1 MIRINQ
7 IFKLLNYTRILS
19 TLIIIIIAF
28 IIFSS
33 IYTVKDGEV
42 GILRTFGKVTE
53 YTKPGLHLKF
63 PYPIQEIDVI
73 NITRTYIIELGQL
86 EKENINNTKNNTKN
100 HESQSITKDNGI
112 VLTNLIVEWK
122 IIDPYAFLFNA
133 KNTEYILRNIINS
146 CLKSVIGK
154 NTIDFIL
161 TDGKMHIANSVKEKI
176 QKELDNYNFGI
187 EIIDVKLLDAR
198 PPEEIKDAFEAVA
211 DAIVKKDE
219 LINKA
224 EEYRMKKILAVEGEA
239 NKIIKEAEAYSEERI
254 NKAKSETETFNSLY
268 KEYRMNKEVTK
279 TRMLIET
286 LEEILPSANIYI
298 LDTKENTLN
307 YLPIQN

>member
-1 MIRINQ
+1 MIKINQ
-7 IFKLLNYTRILS
+7 IFKLINYTRLLV
-19 TLIIIIIAF
+19 TLIIIIITF

-73 NITRTYIIELGQL
+73 NITRTNIIEFGLIDT
-86 EKENINNTKNNTKN
+86 ENLNNIGN

-112 VLTNLIVEWK
+112 VLTNLMVEWK
-122 IIDPYAFLFNA
+122 IMDPYAYLFNI
-133 KNTEYILRNIINS
+133 KNPEYVLRSIINS

-154 NTIDFIL
+154 NTIDYIL
-161 TDGKMHIANSVKEKI
+161 TDGKIHIANSLKEHI
-176 QKELDNYNFGI
+176 QRELKNYNFGI
-187 EIIDVKLLDAR
+187 EIIGVKILDAR
-198 PPEEIKDAFEAVA
+198 PPEDIKHAFEAVA
-211 DAIVKKDE
+211 DAIEKKDT

-224 EEYRMKKILAVEGEA
+224 EEYRNKKIPAIEGEA
-239 NKIIKEAEAYSEERI
+239 SRIIKEAEAYGQERI
-254 NKAKSETETFNSLY
+254 NKAKSETEIFNSLY
-268 KEYRMNKEVTK
+268 EEYRMNKEVTK

-286 LEEILPSANIYI
+286 LEEVLPGANIYI
-298 LDTKENTLN
+298 VDTKENTIN
-307 YLPIQN
+307 YIPIQ